1 MTFWFCQYVS
11 VKHNKLTLE
20 LNLLVHEIFVV
31 FSTVFSKKYRKE
43 HSSIY
48 CKVISHMF
56 VFHYSFFLSKNWR
69 CYMIYQII
77 QIYHSTILFAV
88 LYVFSSNNDRRNS
101 TFTYGKWEIKQKKS
115 FLYQSCILYLLNYF
129 KDPYFQEKK
138 TSELKIANRQTFLEI
153 KKSKN
158 PKW

>member
-1 MTFWFCQYVS
+1 
-11 VKHNKLTLE
+11 
-20 LNLLVHEIFVV
+20 
-31 FSTVFSKKYRKE
+31 
-43 HSSIY
+43 
-48 CKVISHMF
+48 
-56 VFHYSFFLSKNWR
+56 
-69 CYMIYQII
+69 MIYQII

-88 LYVFSSNNDRRNS
+88 LYVFSSNNDWRNS